1 MGEKQIVITKTEEG
15 GCQDLN
21 CIELLQ
27 LIVDEQATHEQEM
40 YFKNHIG
47 ECVSCFNNYEV
58 DKGVK
63 QLIRQKINKLEVPSG
78 LQDAILSKIKESA

>member
-1 MGEKQIVITKTEEG
+1 MGEKQLETTETKEG
-15 GCQDLN
+15 GCKNLS

-27 LIVDEQATHEQEM
+27 LIVDEQATHEQEV
-40 YFKNHIG
+40 YFKDHIG

-63 QLIRQKINKLEVPSG
+63 QLIREKIDKLEVPIG